1 MSENTF
7 RFYTRLNQI
16 RLLDN
21 KAKNIVELLENIKIV
36 GGSSIYYHTHR
47 FLVKHHFLKTGPVN
61 DFAYWVEEFLG
72 ENVLAEK
79 LASIYITDYSSIADL
94 RYALISKIAQY
105 LSTKPR
111 IISVSPE
118 KEFRFMSCRT
128 FILPTSHIA
137 KTLPEF
143 IEKIKHISI
152 HSIYFHLFEARL
164 RLAKPD
170 NDFSIWLR
178 DTGFEKAA
186 EEISKLDPYTD
197 TLYGIR
203 EKIVRVLEEN
213 GH

>member
-1 MSENTF
+1 MSRNTF

-21 KAKNIVELLENIKIV
+21 KAKNIVELLENIKTV

-72 ENVLAEK
+72 
-79 LASIYITDYSSIADL
+79 D
-94 RYALISKIAQY
+94 
-105 LSTKPR
+105 R
-111 IISVSPE
+111 IVSVSPE

-128 FILPTSHIA
+128 FILPTSYIA
-137 KTLPEF
+137 KNLPEF
-143 IEKIKHISI
+143 IEKIKHVSI

-178 DTGFEKAA
+178 DVGFKKAA
-186 EEISKLDPYTD
+186 QEISKLDPYTD

-213 GH
+213 GY